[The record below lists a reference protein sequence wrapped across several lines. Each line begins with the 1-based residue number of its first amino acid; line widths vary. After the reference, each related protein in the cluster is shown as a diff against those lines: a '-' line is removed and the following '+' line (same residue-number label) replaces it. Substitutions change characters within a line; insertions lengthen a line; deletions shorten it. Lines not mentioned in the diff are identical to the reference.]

1 MDPTFYTPVS
11 TMQRLSPELESAFK
25 ARDYAKVHSL
35 SFGEMATAKLRE
47 SVGAHAFNTVTTS
60 DVGGRA
66 ATDLYSSLF
75 LWPIILDPQII
86 KNGKEGAPAIPEKLA
101 AWVAHRMQDWTD
113 YTSTLCLLENL
124 FSYDFIAGG
133 GPLKFRHMLE
143 QMATRSLIQDEPGSD
158 AMDDLEVEVPEGA
171 PRLYFLMG
179 TLSRIGEWP
188 VLRNAGH
195 HKTYSLARAL
205 EGALRVQ
212 LCGSRDSFGRD
223 LNVGIPEFLD
233 IGIASGILG
242 WMTLLNEMYP
252 FRGWSVETFGT
263 DLIELCIHLDDDQT
277 SFVRLPVCKHQL
289 GENGLARILDYA
301 AGLAGNLSVRSVH

>member
-35 SFGEMATAKLRE
+35 SFGGM
-47 SVGAHAFNTVTTS
+47 
-60 DVGGRA
+60 
-66 ATDLYSSLF
+66 
-75 LWPIILDPQII
+75 DPQII

-188 VLRNAGH
+188 VLRNAGPQRMVF
-195 HKTYSLARAL
+195 L
-205 EGALRVQ
+205 VQ

>member
-1 MDPTFYTPVS
+1 
-11 TMQRLSPELESAFK
+11 
-25 ARDYAKVHSL
+25 
-35 SFGEMATAKLRE
+35 
-47 SVGAHAFNTVTTS
+47 
-60 DVGGRA
+60 
-66 ATDLYSSLF
+66 
-75 LWPIILDPQII
+75 
-86 KNGKEGAPAIPEKLA
+86 
-101 AWVAHRMQDWTD
+101 
-113 YTSTLCLLENL
+113 
-124 FSYDFIAGG
+124 
-133 GPLKFRHMLE
+133 
-143 QMATRSLIQDEPGSD
+143 
-158 AMDDLEVEVPEGA
+158 
-171 PRLYFLMG
+171 MG